1 MTLLRNYSYLI
12 FLFLLLLPLVGQENL
27 STPQRTPEQE
37 AGRQTERLQKELQLN
52 AEQSKLINE
61 INLRYARLRQTSNT
75 RSEAMERMKNK
86 DAEMRKVLSPTQYST
101 LQNMRMERSRVNAN
115 PSQTTVT
122 PSATYDPTERK
133 GRLSSPS
140 TYPSGTSTES
150 NNSRYP
156 KEGNQGVSPNTK
168 PRSSNV
174 TPQRPQSATPSSGS
188 GGRSTAPNSS
198 APSNQNRR

>member
-1 MTLLRNYSYLI
+1 MTLLRTYSYLI

-37 AGRQTERLQKELQLN
+37 ASRQTERLQKELQLN

-75 RSEAMERMKNK
+75 RSEAMERMRNK

-133 GRLSSPS
+133 ARLSSPS

-156 KEGNQGVSPNTK
+156 KEGNQGVSSNTN

-174 TPQRPQSATPSSGS
+174 TPQRPQSVTPSSGN